1 MVHTFPNLSVL
12 FSGRVHISLDN
23 TGEGGAGV
31 QTMLLHQITR
41 VLSTLSAAA
50 SLPWYCHSTPGDTT
64 NKYFRAVMKY
74 FPGTMTR
81 GKLRG
86 KLLFNMPVK
95 VFCLNLTIWLTAAGG
110 KRRQWVD
117 VDCYCELIRRG
128 QRGDNIY
135 IDLKSSS
142 FSSSANWRPVDI
154 CCVSMLISTP
164 RLQTAD
170 VQYSAYN
177 TVYIVH
183 HSIICIVSRK
193 IINPQHQHFK

>member
-1 MVHTFPNLSVL
+1 M
-12 FSGRVHISLDN
+12 
-23 TGEGGAGV
+23 
-31 QTMLLHQITR
+31 
-41 VLSTLSAAA
+41 
-50 SLPWYCHSTPGDTT
+50 
-64 NKYFRAVMKY
+64 
-74 FPGTMTR
+74 
-81 GKLRG
+81 
-86 KLLFNMPVK
+86 
-95 VFCLNLTIWLTAAGG
+95 
-110 KRRQWVD
+110 
-117 VDCYCELIRRG
+117 DCYCELIRRG

-193 IINPQHQHFK
+193 IINPQHEHFK